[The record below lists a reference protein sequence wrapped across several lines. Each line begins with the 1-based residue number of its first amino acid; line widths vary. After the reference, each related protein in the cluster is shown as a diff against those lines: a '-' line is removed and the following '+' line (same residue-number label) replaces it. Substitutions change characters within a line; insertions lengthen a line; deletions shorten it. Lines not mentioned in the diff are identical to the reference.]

1 MDPARLGLKPLF
13 TALAAVF
20 LLETGGAWI
29 PGPALVV
36 TGLVRLL
43 DILLLSGLLLFMNKD
58 LSAVG
63 MSVKQ
68 LKPGLKTGVAW
79 SAAFGAVVLA
89 AGAVL
94 MMAGHSPLDLFKLR
108 LPATQAEFVLFFMV
122 GGLIGPIAEELV
134 YRGLIYTALRRWG
147 LLVAISGSTLLF
159 VLSHSLGS
167 DLPLPQ
173 IIGGIVF
180 ALAYERSKSLFAPIV
195 IHCLGNTAMFS
206 LGLISSLNQFFY

>member
-1 MDPARLGLKPLF
+1 MDPARLGVKPLF
-13 TALAAVF
+13 TALAAVV
-20 LLETGGAWI
+20 LLETAGAWI

-36 TGLVRLL
+36 TGMVRLL

-63 MSVKQ
+63 LSIKQ
-68 LKPGLKTGVAW
+68 LNPGLKTGMAW

-89 AGAVL
+89 SGAVL
-94 MMAGHSPLDLFKLR
+94 MMAGHSPLGLLKLR
-108 LPATQAEFVLFFMV
+108 LPETQAEIVLFFMV
-122 GGLIGPIAEELV
+122 GGLIGPVAEELV

-147 LLVAISGSTLLF
+147 ILAAVSGSTLLF
-159 VLSHSLGS
+159 VLSHSLSPG
-167 DLPLPQ
+167 LPLPQ

-195 IHCLGNTAMFS
+195 IHCLGNTAMFAM
-206 LGLISSLNQFFY
+206 GLITSLNQFFY